1 MSIAKATNRW
11 RTLLVLQEL
20 EGEVAGVAGS
30 HETRRELKV
39 LLSRKDRLADVLNH
53 LRTVLR
59 RIETRGPPESLSP
72 EEATQR
78 SHHHDLMQRI
88 LAKLMDLDVQIETR
102 LTNYGATVNR
112 LVSHSL
118 THSLTHSLSW
128 SLKSLQTQTA
138 TQPSHFA
145 CCWCPHLSRPPIYL
159 LIGLPRP
166 RPRLIPVI
174 HRPPAGTGA
183 L

>member
-72 EEATQR
+72 IA
-78 SHHHDLMQRI
+78 
-88 LAKLMDLDVQIETR
+88 
-102 LTNYGATVNR
+102 G
-112 LVSHSL
+112 SHS
-118 THSLTHSLSW
+118 HSHTDSLPSW
-128 SLKSLQTQTA
+128 HA
-138 TQPSHFA
+138 
-145 CCWCPHLSRPPIYL
+145 
-159 LIGLPRP
+159 
-166 RPRLIPVI
+166 
-174 HRPPAGTGA
+174 
-183 L
+183 